1 MSVDAPRLEPAS
13 SAAVSGIDLSDPD
26 LYALGDPHRVWRQ
39 LREVAPVW
47 FNAEAHGPGFWAV
60 TAYAPAVQVYR
71 NPSVFSSEDGIVLRA
86 DRWSPDPAGGRMLAL
101 TDPPRHRKVRALVN
115 RAFTPRT
122 VARLQHTMVAF
133 CDGLVGAAVAR
144 GGCEVVD
151 DLAARLP
158 VALTCDLMGV
168 PRADWELMY
177 DLTRRAFGAD
187 DDAFRTDP
195 SSRLSASRAHSEIMH
210 YYRGLIVARREQPR
224 DDLVSAL
231 VTGQVDDRPLSIK
244 EILLQCDNLV
254 VAGLETVRHATT
266 GGVLA
271 LIEHPDQWQLLRE
284 QPALLDTAVEEILR
298 WTSPGM
304 HVLRTAREDVRL
316 GDCEVRAGDAVTVWN
331 PSANRDAAVFP
342 DPDRFDVARTPNRHL
357 ALGIGEHYCL
367 GASLARMEL
376 RTMLAAL
383 LRRVSRIER
392 AGPVARLRSNVIG
405 GYRSLPVELW
415 AA

>member
-1 MSVDAPRLEPAS
+1 
-13 SAAVSGIDLSDPD
+13 
-26 LYALGDPHRVWRQ
+26 
-39 LREVAPVW
+39 
-47 FNAEAHGPGFWAV
+47 
-60 TAYAPAVQVYR
+60 
-71 NPSVFSSEDGIVLRA
+71 
-86 DRWSPDPAGGRMLAL
+86 
-101 TDPPRHRKVRALVN
+101 
-115 RAFTPRT
+115 
-122 VARLQHTMVAF
+122 
-133 CDGLVGAAVAR
+133 
-144 GGCEVVD
+144 
-151 DLAARLP
+151 
-158 VALTCDLMGV
+158 
-168 PRADWELMY
+168 
-177 DLTRRAFGAD
+177 
-187 DDAFRTDP
+187 
-195 SSRLSASRAHSEIMH
+195 
-210 YYRGLIVARREQPR
+210 
-224 DDLVSAL
+224 
-231 VTGQVDDRPLSIK
+231 
-244 EILLQCDNLV
+244 
-254 VAGLETVRHATT
+254 
-266 GGVLA
+266 VLA

-284 QPALLDTAVEEILR
+284 QPALLDAAVEEILR